1 MNIKSVEEYFPGMDI
16 IDSDIKEKVD
26 AIYEEVKISKV
37 TNADIQSS
45 LEKDSLSYQDFYNIL
60 NDKDGVFLEIM
71 GDKAHQKR
79 MKYFGNNVT
88 LFSPLYIANYCENS
102 CKYCGFRA
110 QSDIKRAKL
119 DYDEI
124 EAEMAALAATGIEDV
139 LILTGESSKFSSI
152 DYIAKTCEIAKK
164 YFKVIGVEIYPAN
177 VDDYKKLREA
187 GADFV
192 TVFQESYNKETYD
205 FYHPAGHKRSFNYR
219 IDTQERAIMGG
230 MRGVGF
236 GTLFGLGD
244 PIEEAFKLGI
254 HASLVQ
260 KKYPEAEIAI
270 SLPRIRP
277 AKGADDSLIFKNIV
291 EDREFFQ
298 IMLAIRIFLP
308 YASITLSTRE
318 SRDFRNLAVKYAA
331 TKVSASVDTSIGH
344 RSKNNQHSGGSQFE
358 IDDIR
363 TTEDVVEDLE
373 SIGMTPVFTD
383 YINV

>member
-1 MNIKSVEEYFPGMDI
+1 MNIKSVEDYFPAMEI
-16 IDSDIKEKVD
+16 IDSDIKEKID
-26 AIYEEVKISKV
+26 SLYDQVKNTDVSE
-37 TNADIQSS
+37 ADIRSS
-45 LEKDSLSYQDFYNIL
+45 LDREILSYQDFYNIL
-60 NDKDGVFLEIM
+60 NDKDGTFLEAM
-71 GDKAHQKR
+71 GDKAYQKR
-79 MKYFGNNVT
+79 MRYFGNNVT
-88 LFSPLYIANYCENS
+88 LFSPIYIANYCENS

-124 EAEMAALAATGIEDV
+124 EAEMKVLAETGIEDV
-139 LILTGESSKFSSI
+139 LILTGESHKFSPI
-152 DYIAKTCEIAKK
+152 EYIAKACEIAKK
-164 YFKVIGVEIYPAN
+164 YFKVIGIEIYPAN
-177 VDDYKKLREA
+177 IDDYKILREA

-205 FYHPAGHKRSFNYR
+205 FYHPAGHKRSYNYR
-219 IDTQERAIMGG
+219 IDTQERAVLGG

-244 PIEEAFKLGI
+244 PIEEAFKLGV
-254 HASLVQ
+254 HAHIIQ
-260 KKYPEAEIAI
+260 QKYPDAEIAI

-344 RSKNNQHSGGSQFE
+344 RSKHNQHSGGSQFE

-363 TTEDVVEDLE
+363 TTRDVVEDLKD
-373 SIGMTPVFTD
+373 IGMTPVFTD
-383 YINV
+383 YINL

>member
-1 MNIKSVEEYFPGMDI
+1 MNIKSVEDYFPGMEI
-16 IDSDIKEKVD
+16 IDSDIKEKID
-26 AIYEEVKISKV
+26 SLYDQVKNTHVSK
-37 TNADIQSS
+37 ADIRSS
-45 LEKDSLSYQDFYNIL
+45 LDRESLSYQDFYNIL
-60 NDKDGVFLEIM
+60 NDKDGTFLEAM
-71 GDKAHQKR
+71 GDKAYQKR
-79 MKYFGNNVT
+79 MRYFGNNVT
-88 LFSPLYIANYCENS
+88 LFSPIYIANYCENS

-124 EAEMAALAATGIEDV
+124 EAEMKALAATGIEDV
-139 LILTGESSKFSSI
+139 LILTGESHKFSPI
-152 DYIAKTCEIAKK
+152 EYIAKACEIAKK
-164 YFKVIGVEIYPAN
+164 YFKVIGVEIYPVN
-177 VDDYKKLREA
+177 IDDYEVLREA

-205 FYHPAGHKRSFNYR
+205 FYHPAGHKRSYNYR
-219 IDTQERAIMGG
+219 IDTQERAIRGG

-244 PIEEAFKLGI
+244 PIEEAFKLGV
-254 HASLVQ
+254 HAHLIQ
-260 KKYPEAEIAI
+260 QKYPDAEIAI

-277 AKGADDSLIFKNIV
+277 AKGADDNLIFKNIV

-344 RSKNNQHSGGSQFE
+344 RSKHNQHSGGSQFE

-363 TTEDVVEDLE
+363 TTRDVVEDLKD
-373 SIGMTPVFTD
+373 IGMTPVFTD
-383 YINV
+383 YINL

>member
-1 MNIKSVEEYFPGMDI
+1 MNIRSVD
-16 IDSDIKEKVD
+16 DSL
-26 AIYEEVKISKV
+26 YEEVSKSELCES
-37 TNADIQSS
+37 DINSS
-45 LEKDSLSYQDFYNIL
+45 LNKENLSYQDFYNLL
-60 NDKDGVFLEIM
+60 NDKDGIFLEAM
-71 GDKAHQKR
+71 GDKAYAKR
-79 MKYFGNNVT
+79 MRYFGNNVT
-88 LFSPLYIANYCENS
+88 LFSPIYIANYCENS

-124 EAEMAALAATGIEDV
+124 EAEMKALASTGIEDV
-139 LILTGESSKFSSI
+139 LILTGESQKFSPI
-152 DYIAKTCEIAKK
+152 EYIAKACEIAKK
-164 YFKVIGVEIYPAN
+164 YFKVIGIEIYPAN
-177 VDDYKKLREA
+177 VDDYKILRKA

-205 FYHPAGHKRSFNYR
+205 FYHPAGHKRSYNYR
-219 IDTQERAIMGG
+219 IDTQERALMGG

-236 GTLFGLGD
+236 GTLFGLGN
-244 PIEEAFKLGI
+244 PIEEAFKLGA

-260 KKYPEAEIAI
+260 QKYPDAEIAI

-298 IMLAIRIFLP
+298 IMLAIRMFLP

-344 RSKNNQHSGGSQFE
+344 RSKNSQHSGGSQFE

-363 TTEDVVEDLE
+363 TTKDVVEDLE

>member
-1 MNIKSVEEYFPGMDI
+1 MDI
-16 IDSDIKEKVD
+16 IDSDIKEKID
-26 AIYEEVKISKV
+26 SIYEDIKSRKV
-37 TNADIQSS
+37 SEDDIKAS
-45 LEKDSLSYQDFYNIL
+45 LDKENLSYQDFYNLL
-60 NDKDGVFLEIM
+60 NDKEGKFLEAM
-71 GDKAHQKR
+71 GDKAYGHR
-79 MKYFGNNVT
+79 MRYFGYNVT
-88 LFSPLYIANYCENS
+88 LFSPIYIANYCENS

-110 QSDIKRAKL
+110 QSDIKRARL
-119 DYDEI
+119 DFEEI

-139 LILTGESSKFSSI
+139 LILTGESPKFSSI
-152 DYIAKTCEIAKK
+152 EYIAKTCEIAKK
-164 YFKVIGVEIYPAN
+164 YFKVIGIEVYPAN
-177 VDDYKKLREA
+177 VDDYERLREA

-205 FYHPAGHKRSFNYR
+205 YYHPAGHKRSFNYR

-298 IMLAIRIFLP
+298 IMLAIRIFIP

-363 TTEDVVEDLE
+363 TTNDVAEDLE

>member
-1 MNIKSVEEYFPGMDI
+1 MDI
-16 IDSDIKEKVD
+16 IDSDIKEKID
-26 AIYEEVKISKV
+26 SIYEDVKSRKV
-37 TNADIQSS
+37 SEANIKAS
-45 LEKDSLSYQDFYNIL
+45 LNKDKLSYQDFYNLL
-60 NDKDGVFLEIM
+60 NDEEGKFLEAM
-71 GDKAHQKR
+71 GDKAYGHR
-79 MKYFGNNVT
+79 MRYFGNNVT
-88 LFSPLYIANYCENS
+88 LFSPIYIANYCENS

-110 QSDIKRAKL
+110 QSDIKRARL
-119 DYDEI
+119 DFEEI

-139 LILTGESSKFSSI
+139 LILTGESPKFSSI
-152 DYIAKTCEIAKK
+152 EYIAKTCKIAKK
-164 YFKVIGVEIYPAN
+164 YFKVIGVEVYPAN
-177 VDDYKKLREA
+177 VDDYERLREA

-205 FYHPAGHKRSFNYR
+205 YYHPAGHKRSFNYR

-244 PIEEAFKLGI
+244 PIEEAFKLGV

-298 IMLAIRIFLP
+298 IMLAMRIFIP

-363 TTEDVVEDLE
+363 TTNDVVEDLE

>member
-1 MNIKSVEEYFPGMDI
+1 MNIKNVEEYFPGMDI

-26 AIYEEVKISKV
+26 AIYEEVKNSKV
-37 TNADIQSS
+37 TNVDIKSS
-45 LEKDSLSYQDFYNIL
+45 LDKDNLSYQDFYNIL
-60 NDKDGVFLEIM
+60 NDKDGILLEAM
-71 GDKAHQKR
+71 GEKARQQR
-79 MKYFGNNVT
+79 MRYFGNNVT
-88 LFSPLYIANYCENS
+88 LFSPIYIANHCENS

-119 DYDEI
+119 TFDEI
-124 EAEMAALAATGIEDV
+124 EAEMTALAATGIEDV
-139 LILTGESSKFSSI
+139 LILTGESEKFSSI
-152 DYIAKTCEIAKK
+152 DYIEKSCEIAKK

-177 VDDYKKLREA
+177 VADYEKLRKA

-192 TVFQESYNKETYD
+192 TVFQESYNKKTYD

-277 AKGADDSLIFKNIV
+277 THGADESLIFKNLV
-291 EDREFFQ
+291 EDRGFFQ

-318 SRDFRNLAVKYAA
+318 SRNFRNLAVKYAA

-344 RSKNNQHSGGSQFE
+344 RSKNNQHGGGSQFE

-363 TTEDVVEDLE
+363 TTKDVVEDLE

>member
-1 MNIKSVEEYFPGMDI
+1 MNIKSVEDYFPGMEI
-16 IDSDIKEKVD
+16 IDSDIKEKID
-26 AIYEEVKISKV
+26 SLYDQVKNTDVSE
-37 TNADIQSS
+37 ADIRSS
-45 LEKDSLSYQDFYNIL
+45 LDRESLSYQDFYNIL
-60 NDKDGVFLEIM
+60 NDKDGTFLEAM
-71 GDKAHQKR
+71 GNKAYQKR
-79 MKYFGNNVT
+79 MRYFGNNVT
-88 LFSPLYIANYCENS
+88 LFSPIYIANYCENS

-124 EAEMAALAATGIEDV
+124 EAEMKALAETGIEDV
-139 LILTGESSKFSSI
+139 LILTGESHKFSPI
-152 DYIAKTCEIAKK
+152 EYIAKACEIAKK
-164 YFKVIGVEIYPAN
+164 YFKVIGVEIYPTN
-177 VDDYKKLREA
+177 IDDYKILREA

-205 FYHPAGHKRSFNYR
+205 FYHPAGHKRSHNYR
-219 IDTQERAIMGG
+219 IDTQERAVLGG

-244 PIEEAFKLGI
+244 PIEEAFKLGV
-254 HASLVQ
+254 HAHIIQ
-260 KKYPEAEIAI
+260 QKYPDAEIAI

-318 SRDFRNLAVKYAA
+318 SRNFRNLAVKYAA

-344 RSKNNQHSGGSQFE
+344 RSKHNQHSGGSQFE

-363 TTEDVVEDLE
+363 TTRDVVEDLKD
-373 SIGMTPVFTD
+373 IGMTPVFTD
-383 YINV
+383 YINL